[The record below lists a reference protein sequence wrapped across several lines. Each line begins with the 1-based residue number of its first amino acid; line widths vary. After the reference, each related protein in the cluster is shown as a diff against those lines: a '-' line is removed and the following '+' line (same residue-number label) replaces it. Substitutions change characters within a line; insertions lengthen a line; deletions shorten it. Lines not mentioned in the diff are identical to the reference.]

1 MISFLISHAV
11 VFLHSAEIDVL
22 QMFSRVLFCE
32 TALIFIG
39 YGFKRVLRDCE
50 LTQPHAITQAAAEAT
65 PKVHSM

>member
-1 MISFLISHAV
+1 MRS
-11 VFLHSAEIDVL
+11 VFALCRNQCFTDV
-22 QMFSRVLFCE
+22 SRVLFCE

-65 PKVHSM
+65 LKVHSA